1 MDPVV
6 KDKQVVN
13 NQVENKPVWTEDEWD
28 NFNSEYSIG

>member
-6 KDKQVVN
+6 KDKPVVN
-13 NQVENKPVWTEDEWD
+13 IQVNQKPAWTEDEWD

>member
-6 KDKQVVN
+6 KDKPFVNTQV
-13 NQVENKPVWTEDEWD
+13 NQKPDWTEDEWD